1 MEMFYGVTVVRAMH
15 EQIGRAAYRLIITGW
30 RGRIPVWVSGRSGA
44 PWKAFQGLENTE
56 EKGGKCFREGPAK
69 TLQKYDLLDWMRS
82 AWYNRE
88 R

>member
-1 MEMFYGVTVVRAMH
+1 M
-15 EQIGRAAYRLIITGW
+15 
-30 RGRIPVWVSGRSGA
+30 WVSGRSGA

-69 TLQKYDLLDWMRS
+69 TLQKYDLLDCMRS

-88 R
+88 RYYLERGEGFTYENEGF